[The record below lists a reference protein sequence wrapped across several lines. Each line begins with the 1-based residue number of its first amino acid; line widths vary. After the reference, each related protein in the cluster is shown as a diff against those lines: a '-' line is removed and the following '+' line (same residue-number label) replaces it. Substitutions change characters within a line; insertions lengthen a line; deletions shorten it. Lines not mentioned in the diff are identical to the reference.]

1 MANKLAA
8 ASLFMVYQALRAV
21 GGLLSPLLD
30 DLIILTR
37 HSIFY
42 SSAFI
47 LHIDIKYLV
56 LEDNS

>member
-47 LHIDIKYLV
+47 LHIDI
-56 LEDNS
+56 